1 MQSIVQILVHL
12 VPLVNLLDGYMNSST
27 VRNATTPKKK
37 GCFIKRMRSGRV
49 KEDGTKKQLI
59 WDKHLRDEFGDLRCF
74 KTDSQLALFLLISHK
89 TCLPA
94 KERPLLQNK
103 FNAPRVPFGFS
114 KFILVILWT

>member
-12 VPLVNLLDGYMNSST
+12 VPLVNLLYGYMNSST

-37 GCFIKRMRSGRV
+37 GCFIKRTRSGRV

-59 WDKHLRDEFGDLRCF
+59 WDKHLHDEFGHLRCF

-94 KERPLLQNK
+94 KERPVLQNK
-103 FNAPRVPFGFS
+103 FMVPFGFS
-114 KFILVILWT
+114 KFILVIVWT